1 MTVDSK
7 LQIAYKECGRI
18 TKREAAN
25 FYYAFL
31 TLPKHRR
38 RAIYAV
44 YAFCRYCDDAVDD
57 RSSIGSKLESL
68 NLLREKLGLAYAGQA
83 VDPIFLC
90 LGDVAKQFEIPLEYF
105 EDVLLGVESDLVKN
119 RYKNFEELKEY
130 CYKVASVVGLIC
142 IQIFGYRDD
151 IAKTYAIDLGLAMQL
166 TNILRDIQEDL
177 LMDRIYLPQEE
188 TDRFNYSEEDL
199 RSGLV
204 NNQFKELMMFQT
216 DRVREYFQRG
226 FLLSSYLS
234 IRSRAC
240 PIALGGMYKRILE
253 HIERSNFDIF
263 HKRVTL
269 TKTEKIIIMCI
280 ALIRSLV
287 PNWARNLK
295 S

>member
-1 MTVDSK
+1 MTLDSK
-7 LQIAYKECGRI
+7 LQMAYKECGRI
-18 TKREAAN
+18 TKKEAAN

-57 RSSIGSKLESL
+57 QSSIDSKLESL
-68 NLLREKLGLAYAGQA
+68 NLLREKLGLSYAGLA

-90 LGDVAKQFEIPLEYF
+90 LGDVVKQFEIPQEYF

-119 RYKNFEELKEY
+119 RYQNFEELKQY

-142 IQIFGYRDD
+142 IQIFGYRDN

-188 TDRFNYSEEDL
+188 TDLFNYSEEDL

-204 NNQFKELMMFQT
+204 NKQFKELMLFQT
-216 DRVREYFQRG
+216 DRARKYFERG
-226 FLLSSYLS
+226 FLLPSYLS

-240 PIALGGMYKRILE
+240 PIALGGMYTTILE
-253 HIERSNFDIF
+253 RIEKSDFEIF
-263 HKRVTL
+263 HNRITL
-269 TKTEKIIIMCI
+269 TKVEKIRIMCI
-280 ALIRSLV
+280 ALIMSLV
-287 PNWARNLK
+287 PNWARKLK
-295 S
+295 

>member
-1 MTVDSK
+1 MTLNSK
-7 LQIAYKECGRI
+7 LQMAYKECGRI
-18 TKREAAN
+18 TKKEAAN

-57 RSSIGSKLESL
+57 QSSIDSKVESL
-68 NLLREKLGLAYAGQA
+68 NILREKLGLSYAGLA

-90 LGDVAKQFEIPLEYF
+90 LGDVAMQFEIPQEYF

-119 RYKNFEELKEY
+119 RYQNFEELKQY

-142 IQIFGYRDD
+142 IQIFGYRDN

-204 NNQFKELMMFQT
+204 NKQFKELMLFQT
-216 DRVREYFQRG
+216 DRARKYFERG
-226 FLLSSYLS
+226 FLLPSYLS

-240 PIALGGMYKRILE
+240 PIALGGMYRTILE
-253 HIERSNFDIF
+253 RIEKSDFEIF
-263 HKRVTL
+263 HNRITL
-269 TKTEKIIIMCI
+269 TRVEKVRIMCI
-280 ALIRSLV
+280 ALIMSLV
-287 PNWARNLK
+287 PNWARKLK
-295 S
+295 

>member
-1 MTVDSK
+1 MIVDSD
-7 LQIAYKECGRI
+7 LHLAYKECGRI
-18 TKREAAN
+18 TKKEAAN

-31 TLPKHRR
+31 TLPKNRR

-57 RSSIGSKLESL
+57 QSSMDSKLESL
-68 NLLREKLGLAYAGQA
+68 DLLREKLGLSYAGQA

-90 LGDVAKQFEIPLEYF
+90 LGDVAKQFEIPQEYF

-119 RYKNFEELKEY
+119 RYQNFEELKQY

-142 IQIFGYRDD
+142 IQIFGYRED

-177 LMDRIYLPQEE
+177 LMDRIYLPKEE

-204 NNQFKELMMFQT
+204 NDQFKELMIFQT
-216 DRVREYFQRG
+216 NRARKYFERG

-240 PIALGGMYKRILE
+240 PIALGGMYRTILE
-253 HIERSNFDIF
+253 RIERSNFDIF
-263 HKRVTL
+263 HNRITL
-269 TKTEKIIIMCI
+269 TTAEKIRIMCI
-280 ALIRSLV
+280 ALIMSLV
-287 PNWARNLK
+287 PNWARKLK
-295 S
+295 

>member
-1 MTVDSK
+1 MTLDSK
-7 LQIAYKECGRI
+7 LQMAYKECGRI
-18 TKREAAN
+18 TKKEAAN

-57 RSSIGSKLESL
+57 QSSIDSKLESL
-68 NLLREKLGLAYAGQA
+68 NLLREKLGLSYAGLA

-90 LGDVAKQFEIPLEYF
+90 LGDVVKQFEIPQEYF

-119 RYKNFEELKEY
+119 RYQNFEELKQY

-151 IAKTYAIDLGLAMQL
+151 NAKTYAIDLGIAMQL

-188 TDRFNYSEEDL
+188 TDQFNYSEEDL
-199 RSGLV
+199 RNGLL
-204 NNQFKELMMFQT
+204 NNQFRNLMMFQT
-216 DRVREYFQRG
+216 GRARKYFESG
-226 FLLSSYLS
+226 FLLPSYLP

-240 PIALGGMYKRILE
+240 PIALGGMYRTVLERIE
-253 HIERSNFDIF
+253 TSNFDVF
-263 HKRVTL
+263 HNRITL
-269 TKTEKIIIMCI
+269 TTAEKIRIMCI
-280 ALIRSLV
+280 ALIMSLV
-287 PNWARNLK
+287 PNWARKLK
-295 S
+295 